1 MLNKIRIWVLR
12 NQLQALEVEFK
23 ENGHEIVQ
31 LNSTLH
37 PSNPLSKEQAL
48 EAVQERA
55 WLLRR
60 QKYLQKR
67 RDRLLVKL
75 NQLKKE

>member
-1 MLNKIRIWVLR
+1 MLDMIRIWALR
-12 NQLQALEVEFK
+12 KQLQALEAEFQ

-31 LNSTLH
+31 LNSSLH
-37 PSNPLSKEQAL
+37 PSNSLSKEQAL
-48 EAVQERA
+48 DAVQERA

-75 NQLKKE
+75 QQLK